1 MINPNDS
8 YRKIACNKSMSLKI
22 RSIAHQ
28 FINLEL
34 HFGPQATHMHTIKHL
49 AHCQRCFPH
58 KDCDCSDCKRPARTC
73 TCSCHH
79 PNAPLNN
86 PHHIFFCPTLDDFWT
101 YILAFAEHC
110 SIVFPKQNHLIKWC
124 IISSD
129 LGDHSNQPQKWLW
142 YKIYSCYAPIVK
154 LTHYFPDPPGAM
166 LKKFKNSFTHSLKV
180 AHSTLLKTI
189 DRINAKI
196 IDEDDKTSLISKEIK
211 EFCKTWSHP
220 NICILNDD
228 YTIDIQPWPNL
239 EEDPWAKYTYSS
251 YKTLIEA
258 YSLESHPYRTK
269 NHP

>member
-1 MINPNDS
+1 
-8 YRKIACNKSMSLKI
+8 
-22 RSIAHQ
+22 
-28 FINLEL
+28 
-34 HFGPQATHMHTIKHL
+34 
-49 AHCQRCFPH
+49 
-58 KDCDCSDCKRPARTC
+58 
-73 TCSCHH
+73 
-79 PNAPLNN
+79 
-86 PHHIFFCPTLDDFWT
+86 
-101 YILAFAEHC
+101 
-110 SIVFPKQNHLIKWC
+110 
-124 IISSD
+124 
-129 LGDHSNQPQKWLW
+129 
-142 YKIYSCYAPIVK
+142 
-154 LTHYFPDPPGAM
+154 M

-189 DRINAKI
+189 DKINAKI